1 MKILIVAVL
10 VACFMSCYGQKT
22 QCLLEDPV
30 DREIDGGSRAQTT
43 DMMQKIDAALEENT
57 EVKNSVNEISAERVE
72 PIENKHF
79 ALDTCPR
86 KLGFIT
92 FVVVNDET
100 CYVVLPKLQRVTYA
114 ICGVND
120 CYGSKLYKSTCIRDG
135 WTKLRFWVW
144 CPKRGFQLVSRWYPQ
159 CCSCYRWR
167 SCFEFTTA

>member
-10 VACFMSCYGQKT
+10 VACFMYSYGQDTK
-22 QCLLEDPV
+22 CLLEDPE
-30 DREIDGGSRAQTT
+30 DRKIDGGSRAQTPE
-43 DMMQKIDAALEENT
+43 MMQKIDAALIENT
-57 EVKNSVNEISAERVE
+57 EVKKSVNEISAERVE

-92 FVVVNDET
+92 SVSVNSET
-100 CYVVLPKLQRVTYA
+100 CYVVYPRQQRVTYA
-114 ICGVND
+114 ICGGSD
-120 CYGSKLYKSTCIRDG
+120 CYGNKLYRSRCIRNG

-144 CPKRGFQLVSRWYPQ
+144 CPKCGFRLISRWYPQ

-167 SCFEFTTA
+167 SCFTTA